1 MSNTKLWDSVEKT
14 DPKFT
19 KKVNQRGGFTAIGA
33 QYQVRKA
40 TEAFGPFGIGWG
52 VKEETF
58 QRYEDTGLVLYQGTL
73 WYKYGEDNGEVPI
86 HSSIKYHANSRVDD
100 DFAKKVATDAMTK
113 GLSKLGF
120 NADVFMGLFD
130 DNKYVSTLK
139 KEFNHSY
146 NGASKKV
153 DPKWREKVQAEAD
166 GLPSAEKARVLTALK
181 DDKINSSNWG
191 VAIKRIHEIKNTAN
205 PMPES
210 MADRPTESK

>member
-19 KKVNQRGGFTAIGA
+19 KRVNQRGGFTAIGA
-33 QYQVRKA
+33 QYQVHKA

-52 VKEETF
+52 VKEESF

-73 WYKYGEDNGEVPI
+73 WYKYGKDIGEVPI

-130 DNKYVSTLK
+130 DNKYVSSLK
-139 KEFNHSY
+139 KEFSHSSD
-146 NGASKKV
+146 GSAKKV
-153 DPKWREKVQAEAD
+153 DPKWREKVQAEAET
-166 GLPSAEKARVLTALK
+166 LPNGEKARVLTALK
-181 DDKINSSNWG
+181 DDKITSSNWD
-191 VAIKRIHEIKNTAN
+191 VAIERIQQIKKTLDTDVS
-205 PMPES
+205 E
-210 MADRPTESK
+210 

>member
-19 KKVNQRGGFTAIGA
+19 KRVNQRGGFTAIGA
-33 QYQVRKA
+33 QYQVHKA

-52 VKEETF
+52 VKEESF

-73 WYKYGEDNGEVPI
+73 WYKYGKDIGEVPI

-130 DNKYVSTLK
+130 DNKYVSSLK
-139 KEFNHSY
+139 KEFSHSSD
-146 NGASKKV
+146 GSVKKV
-153 DPKWREKVQAEAD
+153 DPKWREKVQAEAET
-166 GLPSAEKARVLTALK
+166 LPSNEKARVLTALK
-181 DDKINSSNWG
+181 DDKITSSNWE
-191 VAIKRIHEIKNTAN
+191 VAIERIQQIKKTLDTDVS
-205 PMPES
+205 E
-210 MADRPTESK
+210 

>member
-1 MSNTKLWDSVEKT
+1 MSNTKLWDSGEKT

-153 DPKWREKVQAEAD
+153 DPKWREKVEAEAEA
-166 GLPSAEKARVLTALK
+166 LPDEHKTTVLNALSTNR
-181 DDKINSSNWG
+181 INSTNWEAS
-191 VAIKRIHEIKNTAN
+191 VKRMQELKTTAS
-205 PMPES
+205 E
-210 MADRPTESK
+210 